1 MHWTPRAELT
11 LDELIAQVPTDYQD
25 SVRVAARRTA
35 QLQALQIGNPL
46 VDVDEVV
53 MGYLQSA
60 PAHLRPEL
68 MPVLQAAGIDTH
80 RYRQYLN

>member
-1 MHWTPRAELT
+1 MHWTPRAEQSLE
-11 LDELIAQVPTDYQD
+11 ELVAQVPPDYQD
-25 SVRVAARRTA
+25 SVRATARRAA
-35 QLQALQIGNPL
+35 QLQALQIGNPV
-46 VDVDEVV
+46 VDMDEMV

-68 MPVLQAAGIDTH
+68 VPVLQAAGIDTR